1 MHHDWVTNLEVER
14 GDYKLKLQG
23 ERERERE
30 IQTSPKRGG
39 AERKRESNE
48 GTR

>member
-23 ERERERE
+23 ERERERDTNKP
-30 IQTSPKRGG
+30 QKGG